1 MFGNDMMEKLQQ
13 MQQQM
18 AESKKK
24 LAGIIMVETV
34 GPVTVKVDGNGEV
47 KDVTCEEEISQEELL
62 DYIILA
68 TNKALDKAAK
78 TKELEMAQSAKGI
91 LPGM

>member
-1 MFGNDMMEKLQQ
+1 MMQKLQE

-18 AESKKK
+18 AESKKR
-24 LAGIIMVETV
+24 LAGITMVETV

-47 KDVTCEEEISQEELL
+47 KDVSCEEDLDQEELL

-68 TNKALDKAAK
+68 TNKALEKAAK